1 MTYASTHD
9 QYQDTNDRRRSRVK
23 ATAGAVA
30 AALAVWA
37 VARFVLGIEIASPE
51 FGPDQ
56 PSKTVGAVHVAGTA
70 LVASAAGWGLLAALE
85 RFTARA
91 RTIWTVIATGVLVF
105 SLGGPFGGQGIT
117 TANQVTLLAMHLAV
131 GGVLI
136 PKLRATSTPTAGNT
150 DRQGSADDRQPVAAR
165 T

>member
-1 MTYASTHD
+1 MTRASTQH
-9 QYQDTNDRRRSRVK
+9 QDTSDRRGSRVK

-37 VARFVLGIEIASPE
+37 VARFILGIDIASPE
-51 FGPDQ
+51 FGPDR
-56 PSKTVGAVHVAGTA
+56 PSKAIGAVHVAGTA
-70 LVASAAGWGLLAALE
+70 LVASAAGWGLLAVLE

-91 RTIWTVIATGVLVF
+91 PTIWTVIATGVLVF

-117 TANQVTLLAMHLAV
+117 TANQVALLAMHLAV

-136 PKLRATSTPTAGNT
+136 PKLRATSNPIAASTG
-150 DRQGSADDRQPVAAR
+150 RQRHADDHQAVAAR
-165 T
+165 A

>member
-9 QYQDTNDRRRSRVK
+9 QHEDTNDRPWSRLK
-23 ATAGAVA
+23 AIVGAVG

-51 FGPDQ
+51 FGPDR
-56 PSKTVGAVHVAGTA
+56 PSRAVGAVHVAGTA
-70 LVASAAGWGLLAALE
+70 LVASTAGWGLLAVLE

-91 RTIWTVIATGVLVF
+91 RTIWTVIAAGVLVL

-117 TANQVTLLAMHLAV
+117 TANQLALLAMHVAV
-131 GGVLI
+131 GAVLI
-136 PKLRATSTPTAGNT
+136 PELRATSSPTTGST
-150 DRQGSADDRQPVAAR
+150 DGRRQADDRQPVAAR
-165 T
+165 A

>member
-1 MTYASTHD
+1 MTHPSTPAQH
-9 QYQDTNDRRRSRVK
+9 QDTEDRRRSRVK
-23 ATAGAVA
+23 ATAGAVS

-37 VARFVLGIEIASPE
+37 VAGFVLGIEIASPE

-56 PSKTVGAVHVAGTA
+56 PSKAVGAVHVAGTA

-91 RTIWTVIATGVLVF
+91 RTSWTVIATGVLVL
-105 SLGGPFGGQGIT
+105 SLGGPFGGEGIT
-117 TANQVTLLAMHLAV
+117 TANQLSLLAMHLAV
-131 GGVLI
+131 GVVLI
-136 PKLRATSTPTAGNT
+136 PTLRATDNPTATSAG
-150 DRQGSADDRQPVAAR
+150 RQRAPDDRQPIAAR

>member
-1 MTYASTHD
+1 MTYASTHG
-9 QYQDTNDRRRSRVK
+9 QHQDPNERRRSRVK

-37 VARFVLGIEIASPE
+37 VARFLFGIDIASPE
-51 FGPDQ
+51 FRPDR
-56 PSKTVGAVHVAGTA
+56 PSKAIGAVHVAGTT

-85 RFTARA
+85 RVTARA

-117 TANQVTLLAMHLAV
+117 TANQVALLTMHLAV
-131 GGVLI
+131 GAVLI
-136 PKLRATSTPTAGNT
+136 PELRATSNPTTTNT
-150 DRQGSADDRQPVAAR
+150 DRQPETDDRQPVAAR
-165 T
+165 A

>member
-1 MTYASTHD
+1 MAHASTHD
-9 QYQDTNDRRRSRVK
+9 QHQDTSNRRRLRVK
-23 ATAGAVA
+23 ATAGAVG

-51 FGPDQ
+51 FGPDR

-117 TANQVTLLAMHLAV
+117 TANRLALLAMHLAV
-131 GGVLI
+131 GAVLI
-136 PKLRATSTPTAGNT
+136 PKLRAGNPTVSNT
-150 DRQGSADDRQPVAAR
+150 DGQREADGRQPVGAR